1 MRISDWSSDVCSSDL
16 LRVLVRDWH
25 GLAVLFAV
33 PILFIL
39 LLSLALKD
47 AFDPS
52 APGRLQLQIVDQ
64 DHGALAQ
71 QFVARLTRLPGV
83 ELRTNADTRVIVL
96 QGFSELLATR
106 QDFAADYLAGSMEP
120 MLLRVDRSEEH
131 T

>member
-71 QFVARLTRLPGV
+71 QLVARLTRLPGV

-106 QDFAADYLAGSMEP
+106 QE
-120 MLLRVDRSEEH
+120 DRKSARLNSSH
-131 T
+131 

>member
-1 MRISDWSSDVCSSDL
+1 MRISDWSSDVCSSD
-16 LRVLVRDWH
+16 
-25 GLAVLFAV
+25 
-33 PILFIL
+33 
-39 LLSLALKD
+39 LSLALKD

-120 MLLRVDRSEEH
+120 MLLRVESAPSPLPNVRGLVDRKSAAWGKRV
-131 T
+131 